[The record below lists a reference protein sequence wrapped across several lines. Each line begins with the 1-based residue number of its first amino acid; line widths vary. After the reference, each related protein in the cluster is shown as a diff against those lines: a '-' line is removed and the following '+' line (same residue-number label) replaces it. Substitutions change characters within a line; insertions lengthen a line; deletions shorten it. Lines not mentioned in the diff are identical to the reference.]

1 MMELTFQTDDY
12 DFYAHSPYIRR
23 IDARGN
29 GVGRLFN
36 IVPKG
41 SAKPTAGYYSP
52 VYIKKI
58 KNVNHLP
65 TYQVFD
71 EHFYNFV

>member
-1 MMELTFQTDDY
+1 MMHLTFQTDSY
-12 DFYAHSPYIRR
+12 DFYAQSPHERHF
-23 IDARGN
+23 DHMGN

-36 IVPKG
+36 IIPTG
-41 SAKPTAGYYSP
+41 GAKPTTGYYSP

-58 KNVNHLP
+58 KKQNHLP

-71 EHFYNFV
+71 KYFK